1 MSDYFAGCL
10 VALFCVGCHTGPSF
24 HDDSEY
30 RSVERDAKQAGT
42 EIAITGTAIAADVDL
57 VDEQAGRIVK
67 ELAGVETAIS
77 GSGLGEVEKSALLR
91 QVSVAQAEAGV
102 LAEQAA
108 VTRVDVERLNVQLA
122 RQREINAALSGE
134 HDKREAA
141 GAEVKEELTET
152 KEKLAK
158 AGGQRNLFLA
168 IMIALA
174 LAIVGFIVIRVL
186 RFLRIIP
193 V

>member
-1 MSDYFAGCL
+1 
-10 VALFCVGCHTGPSF
+10 
-24 HDDSEY
+24 
-30 RSVERDAKQAGT
+30 
-42 EIAITGTAIAADVDL
+42 
-57 VDEQAGRIVK
+57 
-67 ELAGVETAIS
+67 
-77 GSGLGEVEKSALLR
+77 
-91 QVSVAQAEAGV
+91 
-102 LAEQAA
+102 
-108 VTRVDVERLNVQLA
+108 LNVQLA